1 MPSDPTAAP
10 VRDLAAEFLTLHE
23 FAAAARARLDADG
36 WDYLIGGTETETTV
50 ARNRASLDAVAL
62 RPRVLV
68 DVSEIDPTADFL
80 GAPVRLPVL
89 LAPVGG
95 LETFDAQG
103 VVAAAEGAGAFGIPV
118 MASSVSRRT
127 KREVRAVTRAP
138 ATFQLY
144 VRGTGR
150 FIEDEIEA
158 AVEAGLDAFC
168 LTVDSALYSRRER
181 DIVKRFDKPWRQG
194 VDPAAVRA
202 QAALSWAD
210 VARARKTCPIP
221 LILKG
226 IMTVEDARIA
236 VEHGVDVVYVSNHG
250 GRQLDHGLGAMDV
263 LPEIVEAT
271 DGRAKVM
278 VDGGFCRGTDIV
290 KAVALGAHSVGLG
303 RLYCYGLAAAGP
315 AGVVRLLEI
324 LEEEVRSALGLV
336 GVTRL
341 ADLGPD
347 HVRRGAP
354 LVVPPHVLSAFPLL
368 SAR

>member
-1 MPSDPTAAP
+1 MDDARNLQT
-10 VRDLAAEFLTLHE
+10 EFLTLHE
-23 FAAAARARLDADG
+23 FVAAARDRLDANG
-36 WDYLIGGTETETTV
+36 WDYLVGGTETETTV
-50 ARNRASLDAVAL
+50 ARNRAALDAIAL

-68 DVSEIDPTADFL
+68 DVAEIDTTADFL
-80 GAPVRLPVL
+80 GQPVRLPVL

-95 LETFDAQG
+95 LETFDPQG
-103 VVAAAEGAGAFGIPV
+103 VVAAAEGAGAFGVPV
-118 MASSVSRRT
+118 MASSVSKRT
-127 KREVRAVTRAP
+127 KAEVRAATRAP

-158 AVEAGLDAFC
+158 AAAAGLDAFC

-194 VDPAAVRA
+194 VDKVAVRA
-202 QAALSWAD
+202 QAALAWAD
-210 VARARKTCPIP
+210 VERVRATCPMP

-236 VEHGVDVVYVSNHG
+236 AGLGVAAVYVSNHG
-250 GRQLDHGLGAMDV
+250 GRQLDHGMGAMDV
-263 LPEIVEAT
+263 LPEIAEAVGDRT
-271 DGRAKVM
+271 RLI

-290 KAVALGAHSVGLG
+290 KAMALGAHAVGLG

-315 AGVVRLLEI
+315 AGVVRLLEL

-336 GVTRL
+336 GVTRFAEL
-341 ADLGPD
+341 TPD

-354 LVVPPHVLSAFPLL
+354 LVAVPSVHSAFPLL
-368 SAR
+368 GQR